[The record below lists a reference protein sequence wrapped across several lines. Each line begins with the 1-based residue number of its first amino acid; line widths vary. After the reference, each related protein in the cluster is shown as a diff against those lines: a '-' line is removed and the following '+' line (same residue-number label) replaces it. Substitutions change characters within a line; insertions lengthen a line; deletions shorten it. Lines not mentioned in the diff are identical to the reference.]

1 MAHLMGNRRYKT
13 DDDSRNSF
21 ILAIICLGEGWHN
34 NHHRYQSS
42 TRNGF
47 YWWEIDP
54 TYYGLKMLSWTGLIW
69 GLKAVPKSVLEEGMR
84 AEHER
89 SVAAAQASTLARP
102 EHASSLRHVLPAA
115 AAIAVATVNAANTG
129 LPAKPESAAHHKDVS
144 ELAHELNRT
153 AQAATPPDAGK

>member
-69 GLKAVPKSVLEEGMR
+69 GLKDVPKSVLEEGMR
-84 AEHER
+84 TEHER

-153 AQAATPPDAGK
+153 PPTKPEAGK